1 MKMNKGMLVVVGL
14 AALAGCAGN
23 KAVKPHGAS
32 ATASRGTSTQASG
45 AGQNG
50 SMQGTGMAGANSGS
64 SLNSFSHMVHFR
76 TNSATISGVNRK
88 IVKKNASYLE
98 AHPNVHV
105 RLEGNTDERGTAQY
119 NMALGWRR
127 ADAVKHML
135 EVLGVSGSQLAT
147 ISFGKSRP
155 LAMGHD
161 RAAWAKNRRVYFNY
175 KYFAS
180 K

>member
-1 MKMNKGMLVVVGL
+1 MKINKRMLVIVGF

-23 KAVKPHGAS
+23 KAVKPGAS
-32 ATASRGTSTQASG
+32 ATASRSTNVQASG
-45 AGQNG
+45 AGNTQATGTQNV
-50 SMQGTGMAGANSGS
+50 
-64 SLNSFSHMVHFR
+64 SLDSFSHLVHFR
-76 TNSATISGVNRK
+76 FDSSAISASNAK
-88 IVKKNASYLE
+88 IVKENASYLE
-98 AHPNVHV
+98 AHPDVRV

-119 NMALGWRR
+119 NMALGQRR

-135 EVLGVSGSQLAT
+135 EVLGVSGKQLAT

-155 LAMGHD
+155 LALGHN
-161 RAAWAKNRRVYFNY
+161 RAAWAQNRRTFFNY